1 MQQNKSRL
9 RSTNTDI
16 MLYEIEMNKDILGF
30 SNYSGQSKY
39 YDNSITLV
47 FGKMKDEMGGV

>member
-9 RSTNTDI
+9 WSTNTDI
-16 MLYEIEMNKDILGF
+16 ILHEIEMNKDILGF

-39 YDNSITLV
+39 YDDSITLV

>member
-1 MQQNKSRL
+1 
-9 RSTNTDI
+9 

-39 YDNSITLV
+39 CDDSITLV